1 MQDIVI
7 TEPYRFVPPLDARF
21 WPAVLQLYLPR
32 YLRKRYDIASVE
44 CRGVDR
50 FRAAIDAGSGVMLT
64 PNHCRLSDP
73 LVLGTLA
80 REARVNFYAMA
91 SWHLFKQSWFA
102 TFIIRRMGAF
112 SVYREGMDKAAIT
125 TAIDILEHARRPLV
139 IFPEGAISRHNDQL
153 MALMEGPS
161 LIARTAARRRA
172 ASGSGNVVVLPI
184 AIRYFFRGDL
194 EASLTRTLTEIETHF
209 SWQPQ
214 EDKPLTQRIRQIAEA
229 LLSLKE
235 IEYLS
240 TPRQGDLYERVA
252 ALLDHLLIPLEQEW
266 SIREPATNVIG
277 RVKNLRTAILPDMVE
292 GDISDAQRERRWK
305 QLADCYL
312 AQQLSLYP
320 RDYVGRENNL
330 PEHVLETVERFEE
343 DLTDTI
349 RVHGPLH
356 VVIRVGEPIDVPTK
370 RDRKAATDPIM
381 TGIETQ
387 LTTMLSELAAE
398 STEGV

>member
-1 MQDIVI
+1 
-7 TEPYRFVPPLDARF
+7 
-21 WPAVLQLYLPR
+21 
-32 YLRKRYDIASVE
+32 
-44 CRGVDR
+44 
-50 FRAAIDAGSGVMLT
+50 
-64 PNHCRLSDP
+64 
-73 LVLGTLA
+73 
-80 REARVNFYAMA
+80 
-91 SWHLFKQSWFA
+91 
-102 TFIIRRMGAF
+102 
-112 SVYREGMDKAAIT
+112 
-125 TAIDILEHARRPLV
+125 
-139 IFPEGAISRHNDQL
+139 

-172 ASGSGNVVVLPI
+172 ASGSGDVVVLPI

-209 SWQPQ
+209 SWRPQ

-266 SIREPATNVIG
+266 SIRRPTADVVG
-277 RVKNLRTAILPDMVE
+277 RVKDLRSAILPDMVE
-292 GDISDAQRERRWK
+292 GDISDAECERRWK

-343 DLTDTI
+343 DLTDTM

-356 VVIRVGEPIDVPTK
+356 VVIRVGESIDVPTK

-387 LTTMLSELAAE
+387 LKTMLSELAAE
-398 STEGV
+398 STERV